1 MCTNFTKLY
10 LCEETKAC
18 QFHMY
23 SAQETHEVD
32 GMQVEEGEVRPCRLV
47 NNYRCFEKLSV
58 DCLDLANEG
67 STFMRLTGNYLRVY
81 TTVAQKTW
89 SFINTVKGS
98 LDLASANHVVIE
110 WSFIHVLNTENY
122 PLPSHYAASSG
133 DLLPKFQDNISVPN
147 SSCKNPF
154 IRNR

>member
-1 MCTNFTKLY
+1 
-10 LCEETKAC
+10 
-18 QFHMY
+18 MY

-81 TTVAQKTW
+81 TTVAQKT
-89 SFINTVKGS
+89 
-98 LDLASANHVVIE
+98 
-110 WSFIHVLNTENY
+110 
-122 PLPSHYAASSG
+122 
-133 DLLPKFQDNISVPN
+133 
-147 SSCKNPF
+147 
-154 IRNR
+154 